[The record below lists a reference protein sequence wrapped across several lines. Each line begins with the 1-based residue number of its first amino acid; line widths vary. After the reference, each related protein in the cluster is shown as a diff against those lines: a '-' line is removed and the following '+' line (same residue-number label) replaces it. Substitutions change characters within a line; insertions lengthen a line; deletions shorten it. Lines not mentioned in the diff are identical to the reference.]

1 MNNILLCQACG
12 ISPAQSAC
20 KCKSNVTYFC
30 MKHLNQHLT
39 DVYISHYPISI
50 HKSINLH
57 LDFSQIYQD
66 RQVRYRNSPSS
77 HSTSSNKL
85 RSSVPSPH
93 ALQMATN
100 TRKRSATFSEVSTI
114 SSSLHSPD
122 FHCNEVHAFRGHLEK
137 VNCLAMSSCGR
148 FILSGSDDCGIFVWN
163 IKKKKFYGLI
173 EVMSPVIK
181 FAVSKDGWNIAVAS
195 EDHVIRVFNVYRR
208 RLEGCLIG
216 HTNVVKCILYS
227 RDGNKIISAAHDFKI
242 KVWNVITLRAE
253 FEIYVG
259 HLVIIESLAVS
270 KSLRYIVAGYRNGK
284 IVIWDTSI
292 RSHIVCFEGHTNW
305 VTCLLLTKSNKFLI
319 SGSLDLSIRVWDLRK
334 AQLHCKLM
342 GHKNS
347 INSLVLTRDEKH
359 LISASADFSIR
370 IWNLDS
376 NKQVSMI
383 EGHSSCVN
391 DVSVTNDDR
400 YIVSAS
406 GGVMTDHTVRL
417 WGLDS
422 KKKCEIF

>member
-1 MNNILLCQACG
+1 MNIILLCQACG
-12 ISPAQSAC
+12 VFPAQAAC
-20 KCKSNVTYFC
+20 NCKSKVTYFC

-39 DVYISHYPISI
+39 DIYISHNPISI

-66 RQVRYRNSPSS
+66 RQVRYRNSPSVP
-77 HSTSSNKL
+77 STSSRNH
-85 RSSVPSPH
+85 RSVLSSPNPLLK
-93 ALQMATN
+93 AAD
-100 TRKRSATFSEVSTI
+100 TRKRSATFSEISTI

-122 FHCNEVHAFRGHLEK
+122 FHCNEVHAFKGHLEK

-181 FAVSKDGWNIAVAS
+181 FAISKDGWNIAVAS
-195 EDHVIRVFNVYRR
+195 EDQVIRVFNVYRR
-208 RLEGCLIG
+208 RLEGCLVG

-227 RDGNKIISAAHDFKI
+227 RDGNKLISAAHDFKI
-242 KVWNVITLRAE
+242 KVWNVTTLRAE

-270 KSLRYIVAGYRNGK
+270 KNLRYIVPGYRNGN
-284 IVIWDTSI
+284 IAIWDTGT
-292 RSHIVCFEGHTNW
+292 RSQISCFEGHTNW
-305 VTCLLLTKSNKFLI
+305 VTCLLLTRHNKFLI
-319 SGSLDLSIRVWDLRK
+319 SGSLDLSIRIWDLRK
-334 AQLHCKLM
+334 AQLQCKLM

-347 INSLVLTRDEKH
+347 IYSFVLTRDEKH

-370 IWNLDS
+370 IWSLDS
-376 NKQVSMI
+376 YKQVSII

-391 DVSVTNDDR
+391 DVAVTQNDR

-422 KKKCEIF
+422 KKKCEVF